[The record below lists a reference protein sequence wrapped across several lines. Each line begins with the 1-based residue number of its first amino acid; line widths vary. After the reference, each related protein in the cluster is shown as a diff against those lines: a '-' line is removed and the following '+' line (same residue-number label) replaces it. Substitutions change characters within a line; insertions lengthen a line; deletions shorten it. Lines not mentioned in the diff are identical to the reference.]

1 MIKEL
6 LFRWAMWSIDLLF
19 EIWFHDKKIN
29 ISFRLF
35 GMIILHALSDT
46 RKKVKKKILICSII
60 HAKHVLIICLP
71 FHWKENRYSFIFEN
85 LKIEFVQ
92 SLWINI
98 KQFLKDETY
107 IPWFS
112 IPATGRFPI
121 RYSGITSEIF
131 LNVLKSLSPYLRFSV
146 IGGTFVS
153 LFAILISKLAVRMD
167 TFYINGK
174 WAKYAR

>member
-35 GMIILHALSDT
+35 GMIFLHALSDT

-92 SLWINI
+92 SLWINMI
-98 KQFLKDETY
+98 F
-107 IPWFS
+107 
-112 IPATGRFPI
+112 
-121 RYSGITSEIF
+121 YSRNRTISYTLFGNNFWNFFECFKIF
-131 LNVLKSLSPYLRFSV
+131 K
-146 IGGTFVS
+146 S
-153 LFAILISKLAVRMD
+153 LFAVFCNWR
-167 TFYINGK
+167 YIC
-174 WAKYAR
+174 